1 MKVKQV
7 FGRIGALALGAL
19 VGTALHSESPSLVDA
34 GKGRVEITRGT
45 GLESDGAVVPRPALD
60 AVIEASGSDQWA
72 LFLRYLATADMAEIL
87 ELLDGDAAPEGK
99 LSCHREA
106 VTARGIELNPAA
118 MVSLVRRSPRYPFG
132 LVKESVLR
140 EIYRLWSAI
149 DADSAAQ
156 YCAVESD
163 DVQAEL
169 IKALMESDPNRAFG
183 YCEEWLSDSPMFATL
198 REAILGKLAAN
209 DLPGALDAA
218 LAISSPGERR
228 EALAAVVAKWSETD
242 PAAAFDWARD
252 SISEDSEKF
261 RAMAEAVKMLA
272 AKEPFLAIKKAS
284 ILPASRQRSGLFV
297 ELIRAWSAHD
307 SAAALAWVQ
316 QQPASSLRNSLALA
330 FTEQLDCEPREPRT
344 PRDGAI
350 TGLEPVRKWIERCCG
365 DNSFYRRKCN
375 YCEGILQALQR

>member
-1 MKVKQV
+1 
-7 FGRIGALALGAL
+7 
-19 VGTALHSESPSLVDA
+19 
-34 GKGRVEITRGT
+34 
-45 GLESDGAVVPRPALD
+45 
-60 AVIEASGSDQWA
+60 
-72 LFLRYLATADMAEIL
+72 MA
-87 ELLDGDAAPEGK
+87 K
-99 LSCHREA
+99 LSKKA
-106 VTARGIELNPAA
+106 KAQQGKVDSTKL
-118 MVSLVRRSPRYPFG
+118 YP
-132 LVKESVLR
+132 
-140 EIYRLWSAI
+140 
-149 DADSAAQ
+149 
-156 YCAVESD
+156 
-163 DVQAEL
+163 
-169 IKALMESDPNRAFG
+169 
-183 YCEEWLSDSPMFATL
+183 
-198 REAILGKLAAN
+198 
-209 DLPGALDAA
+209 LDAA

-252 SISEDSEKF
+252 SIAEDSEKF

-284 ILPASRQRSGLFV
+284 ILPASRQRSGLFFFFF
-297 ELIRAWSAHD
+297 RAWSAHD